1 MSKESRTKFA
11 VKNIVYNVFNKI
23 LTLVL
28 AFVSRSVFIWG
39 FGVEYLGLNGL
50 FADILNLLSMAD
62 LGFGIAMVYSF
73 YEPLEKNDKIKLA
86 GLVNFYK
93 KTYNIIAAIVTIVGV
108 MIMPLLPYLVN
119 LETDIPL
126 MYVYYLFALAN
137 VAASY
142 LCVYKTS
149 ILTADQK
156 NYIIVKISMIV
167 NLIKTI
173 AQILS
178 IVLFKNYIL
187 YLAIGTIAVF
197 INNIYASHIATKQY
211 PYINCK
217 YEVEKNEKKAIFRNL
232 YSVFLYK
239 ASSVL
244 LNATDNILISII
256 VGTIAVGYYSN
267 YLLIQTN
274 IINLYA
280 LLFTSL
286 TASVGNVIIT
296 EGYKKRYEIFKCTQS
311 VGFIMAGI
319 LVPCYTSLVNGFI
332 YCWLGKNYVLDMYT
346 VLAIGFNTYLACVL
360 QPLWT
365 YREATGLY
373 NKTKWVMVICALL
386 NILLSILL
394 GKIYGI
400 FGIIIASGISRISTY
415 IWYEPKL
422 LFKDYFNQKVS
433 GYYVKM
439 IINFM
444 VVSIITLFTYG
455 FSEKIK
461 TSSFCGFVVKAI
473 LIFMFSTFVSIFVYR
488 NSDGVIQIKRRAGTI
503 IDSYR
508 K

>member
-1 MSKESRTKFA
+1 MLYLILCTQTKGKKRKKSRNKYDSLSEVIHDCPFNASYKKWISAFLNLYDGIYKKDLKDLLILMEGLDFDYSILANSNKTELLQLANDDNYAALYRLGELYEFSIG
-11 VKNIVYNVFNKI
+11 VKNH
-23 LTLVL
+23 L
-28 AFVSRSVFIWG
+28 AFALECYEKSANNGFILATLKIKVEKYEKIDRANCKKLK
-39 FGVEYLGLNGL
+39 FLHNAGVEQ
-50 FADILNLLSMAD
+50 ASILLSKIYFYG
-62 LGFGIAMVYSF
+62 LGG
-73 YEPLEKNDKIKLA
+73 EKDIE
-86 GLVNFYK
+86 VSM
-93 KTYNIIAAIVTIVGV
+93 NILDSVPDSTHPYYYYTGAV
-108 MIMPLLPYLVN
+108 LLNEAYGK
-119 LETDIPL
+119 D
-126 MYVYYLFALAN
+126 
-137 VAASY
+137 
-142 LCVYKTS
+142 
-149 ILTADQK
+149 
-156 NYIIVKISMIV
+156 
-167 NLIKTI
+167 
-173 AQILS
+173 
-178 IVLFKNYIL
+178 
-187 YLAIGTIAVF
+187 
-197 INNIYASHIATKQY
+197 
-211 PYINCK
+211 
-217 YEVEKNEKKAIFRNL
+217 EKKAIFKNL

-274 IINLYA
+274 IVNLYA

-400 FGIIIASGISRISTY
+400 FGIIIASGLSRISTY

-422 LFKDYFNQKVS
+422 LFKDYFNQKVK

-444 VVSIITLFTYG
+444 VVSIITLLSYA
-455 FSEKIK
+455 FSEMIK
-461 TSSFCGFVVKAI
+461 TNSFLGFAVKAI
-473 LIFMFSTFVSIFVYR
+473 LIFMFSTFVSTIVYR
-488 NSDGVIQIKRRAGTI
+488 NSDGVIQIKHRVGAI

-508 K
+508 KLK

>member
-1 MSKESRTKFA
+1 M
-11 VKNIVYNVFNKI
+11 
-23 LTLVL
+23 
-28 AFVSRSVFIWG
+28 
-39 FGVEYLGLNGL
+39 
-50 FADILNLLSMAD
+50 
-62 LGFGIAMVYSF
+62 
-73 YEPLEKNDKIKLA
+73 
-86 GLVNFYK
+86 
-93 KTYNIIAAIVTIVGV
+93 
-108 MIMPLLPYLVN
+108 
-119 LETDIPL
+119 
-126 MYVYYLFALAN
+126 
-137 VAASY
+137 
-142 LCVYKTS
+142 
-149 ILTADQK
+149 
-156 NYIIVKISMIV
+156 
-167 NLIKTI
+167 
-173 AQILS
+173 
-178 IVLFKNYIL
+178 
-187 YLAIGTIAVF
+187 
-197 INNIYASHIATKQY
+197 
-211 PYINCK
+211 
-217 YEVEKNEKKAIFRNL
+217 
-232 YSVFLYK
+232 
-239 ASSVL
+239 
-244 LNATDNILISII
+244 
-256 VGTIAVGYYSN
+256 GYYSN

-274 IINLYA
+274 IVNLYA

-332 YCWLGKNYVLDMYT
+332 YCWLGKNYVLDMYI

-422 LFKDYFNQKVS
+422 LFKDYFNQEVK

-444 VVSIITLFTYG
+444 VVSIITLLSYA
-455 FSEKIK
+455 FSEMIK
-461 TSSFCGFVVKAI
+461 TNSFLGVAVKAI
-473 LIFMFSTFVSIFVYR
+473 LIFMFSTFVSIIVYR
-488 NSDGVIQIKRRAGTI
+488 NSDGVIQIKRRVGSI